1 MTRDDDPAPLSS
13 DFYQELL
20 ETAPDGIVV
29 VDDQGTIRAVNRQA
43 ELLLAWDRGHIV
55 GQPLEVLIPIGA
67 SAIHPHHRD
76 SFMAAPTTRPMAAG
90 SNLNARRSDGSEV
103 PVDISLSP
111 VPVGDVVWVSAAIR
125 DATARMA
132 AEDALRRANDQLTA
146 TVAALERR
154 GREMALI
161 NEMGDLFQSCL
172 TTEEA
177 AGVIATFSGR
187 AFPDTAVAV
196 YLVHPPSQQLS
207 LERLP
212 GTDRTAPA
220 LIPAHECLALRHL
233 RSFRSTAE
241 LACPHILAQGAAGA
255 MCLPLVDKDVVLGL
269 VSFLERDRRGQSR
282 PLDESLTRLAPAI
295 TEHISLALANVRLR
309 EALHVRSIQD
319 ALTGLFNRRHFDEMI
334 ETAVGDAEDG
344 GEPLA
349 VLAIDVDDFKGF
361 NDSNGHRAGDLL
373 LQQVA
378 DAIRACVRPAD
389 LVFRTGGDEFV
400 VVLPSTTAE
409 TAVRRA
415 EAFCETVK
423 LRDDLPV
430 TVSVGVA
437 TLPHDGAT
445 RQALLDAA
453 DAALYQAKNA
463 GRDRVCLAGSPPVP
477 TPAPVPPQVPLPAAS
492 WG

>member
-1 MTRDDDPAPLSS
+1 MTRHDPAQLSS

-29 VDDQGTIRAVNRQA
+29 VDDTGTIRAVNRQA
-43 ELLLAWDRGHIV
+43 ELLFGWSRKSVV
-55 GQPLEVLIPIGA
+55 GRSIELLIPERSRA
-67 SAIHPHHRD
+67 VHPRHRAM
-76 SFMAAPTTRPMAAG
+76 FMAAPATRPMAAG
-90 SNLNARRSDGSEV
+90 FNLNARRSDGTEL

-111 VPVGDVVWVSAAIR
+111 VPVGDAVWVSAAIR

-132 AEDALRRANDQLTA
+132 AEDALRRINEQLTA

-177 AGVIATFSGR
+177 AGVIATFAGR

-196 YLVHPPSQQLS
+196 YLAHLPGQQLT
-207 LERLP
+207 LENLP
-212 GTDRTAPA
+212 GTDRTAPPI
-220 LIPAHECLALRHL
+220 LPAQDCWALRYANP
-233 RSFRSTAE
+233 FRSTCE
-241 LACPHILAQGAAGA
+241 MACPHVVAQGAGGA
-255 MCLPLVDKDVVLGL
+255 LCLPLVDQEMVLGL
-269 VSFLERDRRGQSR
+269 VSFLERDRSGRSR

-295 TEHISLALANVRLR
+295 TEHMSLALTNVRLR

-334 ETAVGDAEDG
+334 DAAVGDAEDG

-349 VLAIDVDDFKGF
+349 VLAIDIDDFKGF
-361 NDSNGHRAGDLL
+361 NDGNGHSAGDLL

-378 DAIRACVRPAD
+378 DSIRACVRPAD

-400 VVLPSTTAE
+400 VVLPGTAPDA
-409 TAVRRA
+409 AVRRA
-415 EAFCETVK
+415 EAFCDAIGR
-423 LRDDLPV
+423 RDDLPV

-437 TLPHDGAT
+437 TLPSDGVT
-445 RQALLDAA
+445 RQELLDAA
-453 DAALYQAKNA
+453 DAALYRAKDA
-463 GRDRVCLAGSPPVP
+463 GRNRVCLAGAAPAGFPEPPVP
-477 TPAPVPPQVPLPAAS
+477 LARAAS
-492 WG
+492 